1 MSTSAVWIM
10 DLKGRIIISRDYRGD
25 ISMNVSQQF
34 TKHLNLEDEE
44 NMTPIF
50 QAGLSFL
57 SSFSLYLCVSLSV
70 SMYASGCHPVP
81 VSVSNYFFFCSVF
94 SLLPCMMCC
103 FQVLIHLFT
112 FVIIIFIS
120 SV

>member
-57 SSFSLYLCVSLSV
+57 SSFSLYLCISVSLYLCLCMLLV
-70 SMYASGCHPVP
+70 VM
-81 VSVSNYFFFCSVF
+81 SVSNYFFFCSVF
-94 SLLPCMMCC
+94 SLLSCMMCC